1 MAKIIGNSNTQVI
14 TNKVRLSYAN
24 VWEPKSIKG
33 SEPKS
38 IKGSEPKYSCSLL
51 IPKSDTETVNC
62 IKQAIQNAYENGK
75 NVLAGSGK
83 TAPELKL
90 IKTPLRDGDEE
101 RPDDEAYKGMYFI
114 NATSKNKPGIV
125 DRNKEKIEDPT
136 EVYSGCYVRASINMY
151 AFSVSGNRG
160 IACGLNNLQ
169 KVSDGDSL
177 MGRTSAANDFDALE
191 DEDDDFLA

>member
-24 VWEPKSIKG
+24 IWEPKSIKD
-33 SEPKS
+33 
-38 IKGSEPKYSCSLL
+38 SEPKYSCSLL

-83 TAPELKL
+83 TAPALKL

-101 RPDDEAYKGMYFI
+101 RPDDETYKGMYFI

-125 DRNKEKIEDPT
+125 DRSMEKIEDPT